1 MIDEAYDI
9 MENEYNA
16 RLKVTRQ
23 EKHLADFIEHA
34 KHQEKELLIELDRLS
49 QNYTLNH
56 NEMEEAHA
64 LNEQLK
70 KIAKRFTAYMQAKSK
85 DVIIYSEV
93 LNQQTADLEAL
104 KKIEFKQK
112 ELGESVADLFEEEK
126 RSAKRQFK
134 ALIMIST
141 V

>member
-1 MIDEAYDI
+1 M
-9 MENEYNA
+9 
-16 RLKVTRQ
+16 
-23 EKHLADFIEHA
+23 
-34 KHQEKELLIELDRLS
+34 IELDRLS

-126 RSAKRQFK
+126 KRKRQFK